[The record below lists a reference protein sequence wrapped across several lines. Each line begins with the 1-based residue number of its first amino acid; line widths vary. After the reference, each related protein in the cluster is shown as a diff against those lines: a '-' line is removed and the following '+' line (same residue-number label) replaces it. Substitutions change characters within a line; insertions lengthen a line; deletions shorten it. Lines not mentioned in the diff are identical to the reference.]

1 MKKIYFLITGLL
13 VLSGAC
19 YSQAEKNTGKD
30 TSTQSEYIPIEGRS
44 EAGVPKELQGTWVLT
59 SGIQKLKASAPA
71 GTKKLA
77 PGTEIR
83 RDSVTTT
90 TTVNGET
97 HTTTEVNIERMA
109 TPVKQI
115 TPPQKDNLHK
125 AEKPSIS
132 FYGANETFS
141 GFTGCNKYSGRY
153 RITGNKILLLNG
165 AASTK
170 MVCLGE
176 YDEQDYLNSLKR
188 INAFRANNGKLEL
201 LNGNDVV
208 LTFSRK

>member
-1 MKKIYFLITGLL
+1 MKKIIPLVTGLL
-13 VLSGAC
+13 FFSYAC
-19 YSQAEKNTGKD
+19 YAQEGKNSSKD

-44 EAGVPKELQGTWVLT
+44 EAGVPKELQGTWVLS
-59 SGIQKLKASAPA
+59 SGLQKSKANVTVGA
-71 GTKKLA
+71 KKLT
-77 PGTEIR
+77 PGTETR

-97 HTTTEVNIERMA
+97 HTTTEVNIERMG

-125 AEKPSIS
+125 AENPSIS

-153 RITGNKILLLNG
+153 RITGNKLLLLDG

-170 MVCLGE
+170 MVCLGD
-176 YDEQDYLNSLKR
+176 YDEQDYLNSLKK
-188 INAFRANNGKLEL
+188 INSFRAVNGKLEL
-201 LNGNDVV
+201 LNGNDIV